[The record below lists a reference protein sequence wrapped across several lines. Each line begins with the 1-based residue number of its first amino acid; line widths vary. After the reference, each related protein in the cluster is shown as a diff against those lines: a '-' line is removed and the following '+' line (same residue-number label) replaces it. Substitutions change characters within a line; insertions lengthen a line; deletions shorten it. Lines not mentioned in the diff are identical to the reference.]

1 MKKIILSVL
10 ISMLFGL
17 TARMVAQPI
26 LEYTFT
32 SQYVGTYTPLTNPTV
47 LFTGIFD
54 DMTSASIDI
63 PAIMFGGVERTS
75 IKVNSNGWI
84 AFGNATTA
92 VAWYPMNNTVAGAD
106 GVIVPF
112 GTDLMNSEAGNSS
125 VSYQIDGAT
134 VSVQWTN
141 LRRFGV
147 PAAAENFS
155 FQLIMDTANN
165 AMFFVY
171 DLDPL
176 TSHGSYPQ
184 VGMKVGAA
192 AAVDGGYVNRSVTS
206 TNNWNTSDAGTA
218 NNISCRLT
226 INAPATFPE
235 SGLTYSWNGDYYGCM
250 DQAACNYDAAAEVD
264 NGSCEYCS
272 CNVCGCMDENACNYS
287 SEATSDDGS
296 CYYSVAINYEG
307 QNVFCAGDVISLTP
321 VLTPANGPL
330 LYTWSTNNPE
340 VSIVDTSASV
350 FSAALNVTVPDF
362 STQIDVYLNVQDSN
376 GCFGTQ
382 TISIWAD
389 ECTWGCM
396 DVQACNFDPLANYD
410 DGDYCDYSCLG
421 CTDPSACNYDAA
433 ATVDD
438 GSCYTE
444 LVVEMGLE
452 SSTECVGT
460 GVFITAYTD
469 QMTFGYAW
477 AWEPAGLLDDPSS
490 SFVAYVVIP
499 GAQTFQVTVT
509 DESGCTGSGFVTITG
524 LNCIYGCI
532 DITACN
538 YDENADTDD
547 GSCDYSCL
555 GCTNAE
561 AVNYDPSATIDNG
574 SCYFAGDG
582 NVCGNPIVIS
592 CGQGVYSSMTVGVP
606 NDNATSDA
614 MACGGQSSGGQRWYL
629 YESAYNSEI
638 TVSTINALTNFDTYL
653 KVYSGTCGD
662 LQCIAQNDDIPGT
675 GFQSQVMFSAVEG
688 ETYLIR
694 VGGFA
699 SMSGTFALTFDCG
712 GGCLDEVACNYDADA
727 PFDDGSCTYG
737 ADCFG
742 CTDPVAENYDPIA
755 VFDQG
760 CQYSPLIT
768 VFHDINGDGMQQPN
782 EPGLPNWP
790 VYIPAIS
797 ATIFS
802 NASGAVSITLP
813 ASNFELQLVNNGDL
827 WISSNSST
835 QTISL
840 PDNMVAQ
847 FGLIPSSG
855 ETFWAAG
862 PYDGFWDI
870 IHCEDG
876 YEAGVFLNNT
886 GAVALNGTLTMTCD
900 ASFFPEADS
909 YLTIAPDQTA
919 PGFAQWNIAEF
930 GAGTDGLFSFHIPGP
945 GLDNI
950 GVTFPFEFTLSL
962 VDENGEEF
970 YTESWTTTPF
980 VACAYDP
987 NDLTATPEGYEA
999 PHFILPGQRI
1009 QFRVRFQNTGNFP
1022 AEDVLIIDDLDPQVF
1037 DIASFAPIYG
1047 SADYVACLHDDG
1059 TIDFIFEDIYLP
1071 DAENNEE
1078 ESHGFVVFEVFA
1090 RQDIVPGT
1098 VLLNQAAIF
1107 FDSNPAIITNETFH
1121 TIFDCSSFTPMMG
1134 DTELCFGESLALNAT
1149 QPYVEYYEW
1158 MLDGEVVGNS
1168 AAYNTTLTELG
1179 SHELSL
1185 ITGNPLCY
1193 ETHETQVQ
1201 INDIPVVNAGDD
1213 LTICPGESV
1222 VLSAISQDQ
1231 TQWSDG
1237 IVNDIAFIPSASFV
1251 ATVTAT
1257 NEAQCATTDDVNI
1270 ILFDLPSGNVTL
1282 ANGILSASDGV
1293 AWQWYFEGALLE
1305 GATLQSIAVTEG
1317 AYYVLITSEDGC
1329 EVTSETTLVTNTI
1342 ESAFNA
1348 LTVYPN
1354 PMNDLSLISLPP
1366 GTFDLTLYDVTGRI
1380 VFNLNTR
1387 SGQVALE
1394 RGSLPSGQ
1402 YHLQISNL
1410 NSTHFTKILM
1420 R

>member
-1 MKKIILSVL
+1 MKKILQFLLAQALMLCATSTYSQQVLEYGFTGQYISEYAELQGATTLFSGNFDDL
-10 ISMLFGL
+10 IS
-17 TARMVAQPI
+17 
-26 LEYTFT
+26 
-32 SQYVGTYTPLTNPTV
+32 S
-47 LFTGIFD
+47 
-54 DMTSASIDI
+54 SITI
-63 PAIMFGGVERTS
+63 PGVTFGGQERTS
-75 IKVNSNGWI
+75 LRVNTNGWV
-84 AFGNATTA
+84 AFGNATATSA
-92 VAWYPMNNTVAGAD
+92 YYPMNNTVTGAD
-106 GVIVPF
+106 GVISPL
-112 GTDLMNSEAGNSS
+112 GADLISSDGVSGS
-125 VSYQIDGAT
+125 VSYLIDFGL
-134 VSVQWTN
+134 VYIEWKNV
-141 LRRFGV
+141 RRFG
-147 PAAAENFS
+147 AAAGEESFS
-155 FQLIMDTANN
+155 FQLIIDTETDYIKFAYNM
-165 AMFFVY
+165 AMV
-171 DLDPL
+171 DN
-176 TSHGSYPQ
+176 TGMNPQ
-184 VGMKVGAA
+184 VGMRLGSVAPAA
-192 AAVDGGYVNRSVTS
+192 GQYVNRSVTVD
-206 TNNWNTSDAGTA
+206 NTWLTSVGGTA
-218 NNISCRLT
+218 NNSTCRLT
-226 INAPATFPE
+226 STAPASIPDTGLIYWWDN
-235 SGLTYSWNGDYYGCM
+235 SGGGCT
-250 DQAACNYDAAAEVD
+250 DLNACNYDAEATVN

-272 CNVCGCMDENACNYS
+272 CDPLCGCMDPNACNFDPL
-287 SEATSDDGS
+287 ATSDDGS
-296 CYYSVAINYEG
+296 CYFELLVFPPEDVPNLCGGTLQGAAYFLPYSENATILWTTTSGSTIFNPNALEFYAEIMETSA
-307 QNVFCAGDVISLTP
+307 FTLT
-321 VLTPANGPL
+321 VTDANGC
-330 LYTWSTNNPE
+330 TGSDEFT
-340 VSIVDTSASV
+340 T
-350 FSAALNVTVPDF
+350 TV
-362 STQIDVYLNVQDSN
+362 IECVY
-376 GCFGTQ
+376 GCTDQG
-382 TISIWAD
+382 
-389 ECTWGCM
+389 
-396 DVQACNFDPLANYD
+396 ACNFSESANMD
-410 DGDYCDYSCLG
+410 DGLCDYSC
-421 CTDPSACNYDAA
+421 
-433 ATVDD
+433 
-438 GSCYTE
+438 
-444 LVVEMGLE
+444 
-452 SSTECVGT
+452 
-460 GVFITAYTD
+460 I
-469 QMTFGYAW
+469 
-477 AWEPAGLLDDPSS
+477 
-490 SFVAYVVIP
+490 
-499 GAQTFQVTVT
+499 
-509 DESGCTGSGFVTITG
+509 
-524 LNCIYGCI
+524 
-532 DITACN
+532 
-538 YDENADTDD
+538 
-547 GSCDYSCL
+547 
-555 GCTNAE
+555 GCTNVE

-574 SCYFAGDG
+574 NCYFDGEG
-582 NVCGNPIVIS
+582 NVCSNPIVIS

-606 NDNATSDA
+606 NDNAMSDA

-742 CTDPVAENYDPIA
+742 CNDPEAENYDPIA

-1078 ESHGFVVFEVFA
+1078 ESHGFAVFEVFA

-1134 DTELCFGESLALNAT
+1134 DTELCFGESLVLNAT

-1317 AYYVLITSEDGC
+1317 AYYVVITSEDGC

>member
-1 MKKIILSVL
+1 MKKTLQFLLAQALMVCAASAYSQQELEYGFTGQYISEYAELQGATTLFSGNFDDL
-10 ISMLFGL
+10 IS
-17 TARMVAQPI
+17 
-26 LEYTFT
+26 
-32 SQYVGTYTPLTNPTV
+32 S
-47 LFTGIFD
+47 
-54 DMTSASIDI
+54 SITI
-63 PAIMFGGVERTS
+63 PGVTFGGQERTS
-75 IKVNSNGWI
+75 LRVNTNGWV
-84 AFGNATTA
+84 AFGNATATSA
-92 VAWYPMNNTVAGAD
+92 YYPMNNTVTGAD
-106 GVIVPF
+106 GVIAPL
-112 GTDLMNSEAGNSS
+112 GADLISSDGVNGS
-125 VSYQIDGAT
+125 VSYLIDFGL
-134 VSVQWTN
+134 VFIEWKNV
-141 LRRFGV
+141 RRFG
-147 PAAAENFS
+147 ATAGEESFS
-155 FQLIMDTANN
+155 FQLIIDTETDYIKFAYNM
-165 AMFFVY
+165 AMV
-171 DLDPL
+171 DN
-176 TSHGSYPQ
+176 TGMNPQ
-184 VGMKVGAA
+184 VGMRLGSVAPAA
-192 AAVDGGYVNRSVTS
+192 GQYVNRSVTAD
-206 TNNWNTSDAGTA
+206 NTWLTSVDGTA
-218 NNISCRLT
+218 NNSTCRLT
-226 INAPATFPE
+226 SAAPASIPDTGLIYWWDN
-235 SGLTYSWNGDYYGCM
+235 SGGGCT
-250 DQAACNYDAAAEVD
+250 DPNACNYDESAEFD
-264 NGSCEYCS
+264 NGTCEYCS
-272 CNVCGCMDENACNYS
+272 CNLCGCMDENACNYNS
-287 SEATSDDGS
+287 NATTDDGS
-296 CYYSVAINYEG
+296 CYTELIVAAPEDVPNL
-307 QNVFCAGDVISLTP
+307 CAGTLQGDAYFMPFSDNATILWTTNSGSTIFDPNALEFYAEIMETSTFTLT
-321 VLTPANGPL
+321 VTDANGCVGSDEF
-330 LYTWSTNNPE
+330 T
-340 VSIVDTSASV
+340 A
-350 FSAALNVTVPDF
+350 TVIECVYGC
-362 STQIDVYLNVQDSN
+362 IDP
-376 GCFGTQ
+376 G
-382 TISIWAD
+382 
-389 ECTWGCM
+389 
-396 DVQACNFDPLANYD
+396 ACNFNESANMD
-410 DGDYCDYSCLG
+410 DGFCDYSCLG
-421 CTDPSACNYDAA
+421 CTDASACNYDAA

-444 LVVEMGLE
+444 LIVEMGVE
-452 SSTECVGT
+452 NSTECVGT

-469 QMTFGYAW
+469 QMTLGYSW
-477 AWEPAGLLDDPSS
+477 AWEPAALLDDPSGS
-490 SFVAYVVIP
+490 SVAYVVIP

-555 GCTNAE
+555 GCTNVE
-561 AVNYDPSATIDNG
+561 AVNYNPSATIDNG
-574 SCYFAGDG
+574 SCYFEGDG

-614 MACGGQSSGGQRWYL
+614 MACGGQSNGGQRWYL

-712 GGCLDEVACNYDADA
+712 GGCLDELACNYDADA

-742 CTDPVAENYDPIA
+742 CTDPEAENYDPIA

-835 QTISL
+835 QTIGV
-840 PDNMVAQ
+840 PDGMVAQ

-962 VDENGEEF
+962 VDENGIEF

-999 PHFILPGQRI
+999 PHFILPGQRM

-1022 AEDVLIIDDLDPQVF
+1022 AEDVLILDDLNPQVF
-1037 DIASFAPIYG
+1037 NIASFAPVYG

-1107 FDSNPAIITNETFH
+1107 FDSNPPIITNETFH

-1201 INDIPVVNAGDD
+1201 INDIPVVNAGQDVAV
-1213 LTICPGESV
+1213 CPGEEV
-1222 VLSAISQDQ
+1222 VLSAISQDALV
-1231 TQWSDG
+1231 WSDS
-1237 IVNDIAFIPSASFV
+1237 IVNDVAFIPTSSFV
-1251 ATVTAT
+1251 AIVTAT
-1257 NEAQCATTDDVNI
+1257 NPAQCSASDDVNI
-1270 ILFDLPSGNVTL
+1270 ALHELPSANVTL
-1282 ANGILSASDGV
+1282 ANGILSATDGA
-1293 AWQWYFEGALLE
+1293 AWQWYWEGALLE
-1305 GATLQSIAVTEG
+1305 DENSQSIAVVEG
-1317 AYYVLITSEDGC
+1317 SYYVVITSEEGC

-1342 ESAFNA
+1342 EYAFNA

-1354 PMNDLSLISLPP
+1354 PMNELSLISLPP
-1366 GTFDLTLYDVTGRI
+1366 GTFDLKLYDVTGRI
-1380 VFNLNTR
+1380 VVSMDAR

-1410 NSTHFTKILM
+1410 NSTHFKKILM
-1420 R
+1420 L